1 MKIVALAGGVGGAKL
16 AEGLSHLLPASDL
29 TIIVNTG
36 DDFEHLGLYISPDL
50 DTVCYTLAG
59 LADPIKGW
67 GRKNESWNF
76 LDNLTT
82 LGGPTWFQIGDKDLA
97 THIERTRRLN
107 NSESLSQITNSF
119 CRSWKIGAKII
130 PMSDSP
136 VRTIVK
142 SNEGSLPFQEY
153 FVARRCE
160 PKVSG
165 FDFDGIEDAEPA
177 PGVLS
182 AINHADLIVICPSN
196 PWVSIDPILKLKGF
210 WEALDGK
217 KVVAVSPIIQG
228 NTIKGPA
235 AKMYQELGIIPSALA
250 VFKHY
255 ADILSAFVMDD
266 LDSDLAENISVP
278 VLVTDT
284 IMKNKQDRTNLAKK
298 VVEFCSFL

>member
-29 TIIVNTG
+29 TIVVNTG
-36 DDFEHLGLYISPDL
+36 DDFEHLGLYIIPDL
-50 DTVCYTLAG
+50 DIVCYTLAG
-59 LADPIKGW
+59 LADPKKGW

-107 NSESLSQITNSF
+107 NSESLSQITDSF

-165 FDFDGIEDAEPA
+165 FHFDGIEDAEPA

-266 LDSDLAENISVP
+266 LDSELAENISVP

-284 IMKNKQDRTNLAKK
+284 IMKNKQDRSNLAKK
-298 VVEFCSFL
+298 VVEFCSIL

>member
-29 TIIVNTG
+29 TIVVNTG

-59 LADPIKGW
+59 LADPTKGW

-76 LDNLTT
+76 LDNLTA

-97 THIERTRRLN
+97 THIERARRLN
-107 NSESLSQITNSF
+107 NSESLSQITDSF
-119 CRSWKIGAKII
+119 CSSWKIGAKII

-153 FVARRCE
+153 FVARRCK

-165 FDFDGIEDAEPA
+165 FHFDGIEDAEPA

-210 WEALDGK
+210 REALDGK

-255 ADILSAFVMDD
+255 TDILSAFVMDD
-266 LDSDLAENISVP
+266 LDSELAENISVP

-284 IMKNKQDRTNLAKK
+284 IMKNKQDRSNLAKK